1 MYLDDCVEED
11 EGDDQP
17 EHELGLADVPHGPA
31 VLPIPPAHVSPV
43 NTFKGAFNTFKSPVS
58 T

>member
-43 NTFKGAFNTFKSPVS
+43 NTFKGAKLR
-58 T
+58 